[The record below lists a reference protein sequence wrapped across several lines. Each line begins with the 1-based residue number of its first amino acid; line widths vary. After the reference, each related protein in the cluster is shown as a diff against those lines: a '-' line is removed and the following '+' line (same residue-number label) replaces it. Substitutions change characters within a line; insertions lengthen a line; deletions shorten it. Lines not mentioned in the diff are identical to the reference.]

1 MQSFTPAHTR
11 VLPTRV
17 LRASLA
23 AMLIAMAA
31 LVSPPRAEAQTAHA
45 ATAGQGTTWSQLTPA
60 QRNAL
65 EPLKHEWSSIDASRQ
80 KKWIRVARRMP
91 AMPPAERERVQA
103 RMTAW
108 AHLSPQQRGRARLGF
123 ERAKQASPRDRQA
136 KWQAYQAL
144 PAEQKQRLQV
154 QARSARPAQG
164 HARPASAPHSGK
176 SHTKSNIVP
185 NPSFAVPPRQI
196 SPTAVQAQP
205 GATTTLISK
214 RPAPPAHQQAGLPK
228 IAATPAF
235 VDSET
240 LLPQRGPQAAA
251 TRSVASRPAA
261 SAAVQRP

>member
-1 MQSFTPAHTR
+1 MPAHSLFFPART
-11 VLPTRV
+11 LG
-17 LRASLA
+17 AGLA
-23 AMLIAMAA
+23 AVLIAMAA
-31 LVSPPRAEAQTAHA
+31 LVPAPRAEAQTAHA
-45 ATAGQGTTWSQLTPA
+45 AATERGTKWSQLTPA

-65 EPLKHEWSSIDASRQ
+65 EPLKHEWPGIDAHRK
-80 KKWIRVARRMP
+80 KKWISVARRMP
-91 AMPPAERERVQA
+91 AMPAAERERVQA

-144 PAEQKQRLQV
+144 PAEQKQRLQA

-164 HARPASAPHSGK
+164 HAKFASAPRSGK
-176 SHTKSNIVP
+176 SHIKSNIVP
-185 NPSFAVPPRQI
+185 NPSFAAPPRQI
-196 SPTAVQAQP
+196 SPTAMQAQP

-251 TRSVASRPAA
+251 TRSVAIRAAA